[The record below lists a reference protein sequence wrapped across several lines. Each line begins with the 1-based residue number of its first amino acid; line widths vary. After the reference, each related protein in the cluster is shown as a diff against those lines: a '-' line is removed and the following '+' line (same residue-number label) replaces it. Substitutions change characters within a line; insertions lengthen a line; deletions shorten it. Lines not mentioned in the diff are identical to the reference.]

1 MSFIGLPLR
10 LEMLATRK
18 ATWRVMSAYTYKGDE
33 FSVAVPAA
41 WVTDLTSIPWWI
53 PFLRREGNHTPASV
67 VHDVVYAK
75 GTVTKDG
82 QAEEVDRLFADKE
95 VYFRAMEVRNT
106 PPLRRNVIYWGVRL
120 GGWYS
125 WGRYRRKQRREEVE
139 GKVAIEI
146 EMLPREKEQARS
158 DAEGDKERSTDE

>member
-18 ATWRVMSAYTYKGDE
+18 AIWRVMSEYSYNGDG
-33 FSVAVPAA
+33 FSVKVPNA
-41 WVTDLTSIPWWI
+41 WITDLTSIPWWI
-53 PFLRREGNHTPASV
+53 PFVKREGEHTPASV

-75 GTVTKDG
+75 GEVTKYG
-82 QAEEVDRLFADKE
+82 EAVEVDRLFADRD
-95 VYFRAMEVRNT
+95 VYLRAMEVRNT

-125 WGRYRRKQRREEVE
+125 WGRYRRKQGREEIK
-139 GKVAIEI
+139 GKANIEVAP
-146 EMLPREKEQARS
+146 LPQEQKQSAQASPIQEK
-158 DAEGDKERSTDE
+158 GPTDD

>member
-1 MSFIGLPLR
+1 M
-10 LEMLATRK
+10 
-18 ATWRVMSAYTYKGDE
+18 
-33 FSVAVPAA
+33 
-41 WVTDLTSIPWWI
+41 
-53 PFLRREGNHTPASV
+53 
-67 VHDVVYAK
+67 VYAK

-146 EMLPREKEQARS
+146 GMLPESTSRLGRTRRAIRKGQLMSRLLRRLKICMGCVGLFLLFCSSGPLSAAEVGLRES
-158 DAEGDKERSTDE
+158 LL